1 MRILFIGDIVGKV
14 GRQAVAEILPNLR
27 RKRKIDLVIANA
39 ENVTH
44 GRGARLEHLR
54 QLRSYGVDFFTS
66 GDHIFYL
73 DPAEPFSD
81 PAVPVIR
88 PANLPEGT
96 PGEGWRILESGG
108 KRVAIINLLGW
119 EFLGE
124 RLAGDERNTWLKG
137 EIRNPFRVAHELVEK
152 ISKKKPDL
160 ILVDFHAELTSEK
173 RALGFFLDGRVSAV
187 LGTHTH
193 VPTADAVILPQGT
206 GYVSDLGM
214 TGARDSVLGVE
225 PAVIIER
232 LKEGAAEPFAWVEKG
247 PAVFRSVFLEVG
259 GRNELKR
266 IERVDLDQPRAG
278 RPASRQAGARG

>member
-1 MRILFIGDIVGKV
+1 MKILFIGDIVGKV
-14 GRQAVAEILPNLR
+14 GRQAVAEVLPGLR
-27 RKRKIDLVIANA
+27 KERKIDLVVGNA

-44 GRGARLEHLR
+44 GRGAKLEHLR
-54 QLRSYGVDFFTS
+54 QLQSAGVDFFTS

-96 PGEGWRILESGG
+96 PGEGWRIIESGG
-108 KRVAIINLLGW
+108 KKIAIINLLGW

-124 RLAGDERNTWLKG
+124 RLADDNRNTWLKG
-137 EIRNPFRVAHELVEK
+137 KVRNPFQVADELAQK
-152 ISKKKPDL
+152 ISDKEADL
-160 ILVDFHAELTSEK
+160 ILIDFHAELTSEK
-173 RALGFFLDGRVSAV
+173 RAMGFLSDGRVSAV

-193 VPTADAVILPQGT
+193 VPTADAGILPQGT

-232 LKEGAAEPFAWVEKG
+232 LRDGTAEPFAWVEKG
-247 PAVFRSVFLEVG
+247 PAVFRSALLEFG
-259 GRNELKR
+259 SRNQLER
-266 IERVDLDQPRAG
+266 IERVDLEVIF
-278 RPASRQAGARG
+278 S